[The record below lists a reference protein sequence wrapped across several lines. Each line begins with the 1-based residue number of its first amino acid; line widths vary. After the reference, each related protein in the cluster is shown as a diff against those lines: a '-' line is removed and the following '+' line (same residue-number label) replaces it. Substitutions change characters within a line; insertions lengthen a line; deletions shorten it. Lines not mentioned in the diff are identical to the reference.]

1 MAEPTARPNAL
12 YIGEGVVF
20 NGSISAPG
28 NVTVS
33 GTVTGQLTAND
44 LQIGKTGKVT
54 GQIEAREINVHGEL
68 NDNIVSQDHIMI
80 HSTGQVTGKLQYK
93 EIEIARGGQFTGNMT
108 QRS

>member
-1 MAEPTARPNAL
+1 MAEPSARPNAL

-33 GTVTGQLTAND
+33 GTVSGQLTAND
-44 LQIGKTGKVT
+44 LQIGKSGKVS

-68 NDNIVSQDHIMI
+68 NDSIVSKDLIMI
-80 HSTGQVTGKLQYK
+80 HSSGRVNGKLQYK
-93 EIEIARGGQFTGNMT
+93 EIEIARGGKFTGDMT
-108 QRS
+108 QAG